1 MARPTFLF
9 ILAGDDPW
17 LQVRV
22 SKDLDVA
29 LAVEQRRAGKPLKI
43 VYVEEV
49 RTTLDALRR
58 ASKLSRMS
66 GRRLAELVSTQNPE
80 WRNLVPAAEWVGPSG
95 APLDDFYGGWP
106 GEDWGDAA
114 GGVPARVPVGPRGP
128 RLAAAAKEIPEF

>member
-17 LQVRV
+17 LQVRIT
-22 SKDLDVA
+22 KDLDVT

-95 APLDDFYGGWP
+95 GPLDDFYGGWP